1 MKATSKSLAFAVIGT
16 AALLS
21 TFSANA
27 AQAAS
32 VSYSANT
39 GDYLETDWTKTLTV
53 NKFDT
58 SLGKLT
64 GITFSLNGN
73 VVGGAGIEN
82 RSNSKSA
89 VTAVLGSEFKLYN
102 DSVANGAALVVALP
116 TFSQTFNL
124 AKYDKTLDFG
134 GTSGISINDLSA
146 TKSENTSYDT
156 SYAYFN
162 DLATLVSGSGQVSFD
177 VDANATSTASG
188 SGNLVS
194 TFNTSA
200 MAAVTVTYTYDVPVP
215 PSNPVPSQGTPEP
228 KVLIG
233 SLVAAFL
240 GFQFR
245 KRYSQAKT
253 GAKVQIG

>member
-39 GDYLETDWTKTLTV
+39 GDYLESDWTKTLTV

-82 RSNSKSA
+82 LSSSKSA
-89 VTAVLGSEFKLYN
+89 VKAIMGSEFKLYN
-102 DSVANGAALVVALP
+102 DSVAKGAALVVALP
-116 TFSQTFNL
+116 TFSKTFDL
-124 AKYDKTLDFG
+124 AKYDKKLDFG
-134 GTSGISINDLSA
+134 GTSGISVNDLSA
-146 TKSENTSYDT
+146 TKSENTSYDA

-162 DLATLVSGSGQVSFD
+162 DLASLVSGSGQVSFD

-215 PSNPVPSQGTPEP
+215 PSNPVPPQGIPEP
-228 KVLIG
+228 EVLIG

>member
-39 GDYLETDWTKTLTV
+39 GGYLETDWTKTLTV

-82 RSNSKSA
+82 LSSSKSA
-89 VTAVLGSEFKLYN
+89 VKAIMGSEFKLYN
-102 DSVANGAALVVALP
+102 DSVAKGAALVVALP
-116 TFSQTFNL
+116 TFSKTFDL
-124 AKYDKTLDFG
+124 AKYDKKLDFG
-134 GTSGISINDLSA
+134 GTSGISVNDLSA

-162 DLATLVSGSGQVSFD
+162 DLASLVSGSGQVSFD

-215 PSNPVPSQGTPEP
+215 PSNPVPPQGIPEP
-228 KVLIG
+228 EVLIG

-245 KRYSQAKT
+245 KRYNQVKNGS
-253 GAKVQIG
+253 KVQIG

>member
-82 RSNSKSA
+82 LSSSKSA
-89 VTAVLGSEFKLYN
+89 VKAIMGSEFKLYN
-102 DSVANGAALVVALP
+102 DSVAKGAALVVALP
-116 TFSQTFNL
+116 TFSKTFDL

-134 GTSGISINDLSA
+134 GTSGISVNDLSA

-162 DLATLVSGSGQVSFD
+162 DLASLVSGSGQVSFD
-177 VDANATSTASG
+177 VDASAASSASG
-188 SGNLVS
+188 PGNLS
-194 TFNTSA
+194 SSFDTSA

>member
-58 SLGKLT
+58 SLGTLT

-73 VVGGAGIEN
+73 VVGGAGVEN

-102 DSVANGAALVVALP
+102 NSVANGAALVVALP
-116 TFSQTFNL
+116 TFSKTFDL

-162 DLATLVSGSGQVSFD
+162 DLASLVSGSGQVSFD
-177 VDANATSTASG
+177 VDANAASSASG
-188 SGNLVS
+188 PGNLS
-194 TFNTSA
+194 SSFDTSA

>member
-73 VVGGAGIEN
+73 IVGGAGLEN
-82 RSNSKSA
+82 RSSSSSA
-89 VTAVLGSEFKLYN
+89 VTAVLSSELKLYN
-102 DSVANGAALVVALP
+102 SSVANGAALVVALP
-116 TFSQTFNL
+116 TFSKTFNL
-124 AKYDKTLDFG
+124 AKYDKKLDFG
-134 GTSGISINDLSA
+134 GTSGISVDDLSA

-162 DLATLVSGSGQVSFD
+162 DLASLVSGSGQVSFD

-215 PSNPVPSQGTPEP
+215 PSNPVPPQGIPEP
-228 KVLIG
+228 EVLIG

-245 KRYSQAKT
+245 KRYNQAKT

>member
-39 GDYLETDWTKTLTV
+39 GDYLEADWTKTLTV

-58 SLGKLT
+58 SLGTLT
-64 GITFSLNGN
+64 GITFSLNGSI
-73 VVGGAGIEN
+73 VGGAGIEN
-82 RSNSKSA
+82 RSSSKSA
-89 VTAVLGSEFKLYN
+89 VTAILGSELKLYN
-102 DSVANGAALVVALP
+102 NSVANGAALVVALP

-124 AKYDKTLDFG
+124 AKYDKKLDFG
-134 GTSGISINDLSA
+134 GTSGVSVNNLSA

-156 SYAYFN
+156 SYTYFK
-162 DLATLVSGSGQVSFD
+162 DLASLVSGSGQVSFD
-177 VDANATSTASG
+177 VDANGTSTAIG
-188 SGNLVS
+188 SGNLVA

-200 MAAVTVTYTYDVPVP
+200 LASVTVTYTYDVPSAP
-215 PSNPVPSQGTPEP
+215 PSKGAPEP
-228 KVLIG
+228 KVVIG
-233 SLVAAFL
+233 SLIAAFL

-253 GAKVQIG
+253 EAKVQIN

>member
-82 RSNSKSA
+82 LSSSKSA
-89 VTAVLGSEFKLYN
+89 VKAIMGSEFKLYN
-102 DSVANGAALVVALP
+102 DSVAKGAALVVALP
-116 TFSQTFNL
+116 TFSKTFDL
-124 AKYDKTLDFG
+124 AKYDKKLDFG
-134 GTSGISINDLSA
+134 GTSGISVNDLSA
-146 TKSENTSYDT
+146 TKSEITSYDA

-162 DLATLVSGSGQVSFD
+162 DLASLVSGSGQVSFD

-215 PSNPVPSQGTPEP
+215 PSNPVPSQGIPEP
-228 KVLIG
+228 EVLIG

-245 KRYSQAKT
+245 KRYNQVKNGS
-253 GAKVQIG
+253 KVQIG

>member
-1 MKATSKSLAFAVIGT
+1 MKATSKSLAFAIVGT

-39 GDYLETDWTKTLTV
+39 GDSLETDWTKTLTI

-89 VTAVLGSEFKLYN
+89 VKAILGSEFKLYN

-116 TFSQTFNL
+116 TFSKTFDL
-124 AKYDKTLDFG
+124 AKYDNKLDFG
-134 GTSGISINDLSA
+134 GTSGVSINDLSA
-146 TKSENTSYDT
+146 TKTENISYDT

-162 DLATLVSGSGQVSFD
+162 DLASLVSGSGQVSFD
-177 VDANATSTASG
+177 VDATATSTASG

-200 MAAVTVTYTYDVPVP
+200 MAAVTVTYTYDLPPAP
-215 PSNPVPSQGTPEP
+215 PSKGVAEP

-233 SLVAAFL
+233 SLIAAFL
-240 GFQFR
+240 GVQFR

-253 GAKVQIG
+253 GAKVQIN